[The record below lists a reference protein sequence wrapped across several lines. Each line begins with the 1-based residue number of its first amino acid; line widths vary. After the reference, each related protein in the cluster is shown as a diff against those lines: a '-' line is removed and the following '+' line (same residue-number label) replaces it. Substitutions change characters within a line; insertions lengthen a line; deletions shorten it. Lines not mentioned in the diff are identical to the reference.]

1 MTLGWPVHR
10 AEPESQ
16 VPSAWGFLTGVL
28 VPVRLP
34 VFACLVIVPLLC
46 LLSSLYL
53 WVLPSLSGLLV

>member
-16 VPSAWGFLTGVL
+16 VPSAWDFLTGVL

-34 VFACLVIVPLLC
+34 VFACFMIVPLLC
-46 LLSSLYL
+46 LLLSLYV
-53 WVLPSLSGLLV
+53 WVLLSLSGLLV